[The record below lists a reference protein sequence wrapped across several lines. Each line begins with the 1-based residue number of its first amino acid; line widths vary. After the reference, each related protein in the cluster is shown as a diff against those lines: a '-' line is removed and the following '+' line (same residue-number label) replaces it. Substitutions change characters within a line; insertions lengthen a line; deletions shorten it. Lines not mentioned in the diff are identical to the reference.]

1 MFVSTNESDSD
12 YVSSVLNVCFPFLG
26 QDLENGSRLKAVA
39 RNTLASVIFH
49 SKWLTDNLPE
59 NHPIFMSPL
68 FAVFDLNRLRPL
80 IYCGLPKVGGD
91 LQATGVPANVSLRLE
106 INDLKIG
113 QKQIAES
120 VGNLKQE
127 LSSSIREGMNTYAV
141 SQGHLTYDALND
153 IISGTIKSLE
163 SRLEQQFSSN
173 PTNLE
178 NDEPRP
184 HSQQSLDDCLLPSNF
199 VLPTKITVRE
209 AFILWHC
216 GNNSVNLPPLFLAKL
231 KNIRKKMKKRFSDL
245 QVLMKL
251 MVNEAKSQGNGDL
264 PAWPQLNSGEFKNRL
279 EAEETMAVFEKIKD
293 RFELDP
299 HTPKGR
305 KRRAKSNS
313 WTTVLKELRQR
324 NIRTKMMSDER
335 NQDLI
340 SIGNN
345 WESVNSYLHSIYGYN
360 EPCLM
365 NQDTISH
372 LNQLKELK
380 ELNTDIAPLLDLWI
394 EKLSS

>member
-1 MFVSTNESDSD
+1 
-12 YVSSVLNVCFPFLG
+12 
-26 QDLENGSRLKAVA
+26 
-39 RNTLASVIFH
+39 
-49 SKWLTDNLPE
+49 
-59 NHPIFMSPL
+59 
-68 FAVFDLNRLRPL
+68 
-80 IYCGLPKVGGD
+80 
-91 LQATGVPANVSLRLE
+91 
-106 INDLKIG
+106 
-113 QKQIAES
+113 
-120 VGNLKQE
+120 
-127 LSSSIREGMNTYAV
+127 V

-163 SRLEQQFSSN
+163 NRLEQQFLSN

-251 MVNEAKSQGNGDL
+251 MVNEAKSQDNGDL

-324 NIRTKMMSDER
+324 NIRRKMMSDER

-345 WESVNSYLHSIYGYN
+345 WESVHSYLHSIYGYN